1 MPDYTRRM
9 TTTSTAATAVTT
21 AANAAITAAN
31 ATGSA
36 GVSGMDPAHHR
47 DSASGADTP
56 VDDLVPTLR
65 ALRDAWQSR
74 KPAQAQ
80 RRQDLERLR
89 DALKS
94 RLDEMADAI
103 AADFGHR
110 SRDESRIADGMTVL
124 NDIDHLLKHLRGWMK
139 PRRVGVGWRF
149 LPARAEIRP
158 EPLGVVGVIAPWNYP
173 VNLALI
179 PLATAIAAGNH
190 VYLKPSEHTPRTSE
204 FLRKLLA
211 DVFPDGRVAVA
222 IGGADIG
229 AAFAA
234 LPFDHL
240 VFTGS
245 TAVGRKVMAAAA
257 PNLTPLTLELGGKS
271 PAIIA
276 DDYPIERAAARLATG
291 KWFNGGQ
298 TCIAPDYVLVPAGKR
313 DALVDALRTEVQAR
327 YGKDLS
333 NLDDYTRIVNDGQY
347 ARLQGYLDDAAAR
360 GIETLTLAGTSDA
373 AQRIMPPTL
382 LLDPG
387 DDAKVMQDEIFG
399 PLLPIKTYRTLDEA
413 IAYVNAHDRPL
424 ALYPF
429 SHDRATVEKILHHTL
444 AGGVSVNDTLF
455 HFAIGN
461 LPFGGVGPSGM
472 GAYHAR
478 AGFDAMSKQLP
489 ILWQAR
495 RTGGDLLKPPYS
507 KAKWLLDLIVR

>member
-1 MPDYTRRM
+1 MNATADATPLQTTAHPGPD
-9 TTTSTAATAVTT
+9 ATAVT
-21 AANAAITAAN
+21 ALA
-31 ATGSA
+31 
-36 GVSGMDPAHHR
+36 
-47 DSASGADTP
+47 
-56 VDDLVPTLR
+56 PTLQG
-65 ALRDAWQSR
+65 LRTAWQAR
-74 KPAQAQ
+74 KPDHSQ
-80 RRQDLERLR
+80 RRRDLQRLR
-89 DALKS
+89 DALKR

-110 SRDESRIADGMTVL
+110 SKDESRIADGMTVL
-124 NDIDHLLKHLRGWMK
+124 NDIDHLLRHLRGWMK

-149 LPARAEIRP
+149 LPARAQVRP
-158 EPLGVVGVIAPWNYP
+158 SPLGVVGVIAPWNYP

-204 FLRKLLA
+204 FLRSLLA
-211 DVFPDGRVAVA
+211 EVFPAERVAVA
-222 IGGADIG
+222 LGGAEVG

-271 PAIIA
+271 PAIVA
-276 DDYPIERAAARLATG
+276 DDYPVAKAAARIATG

-298 TCIAPDYVLVPAGKR
+298 TCIAPDYVLVPAAQR
-313 DALVDALRTEVQAR
+313 DAFIDALRAEVQAR
-327 YGKDLS
+327 YGADLS
-333 NLDDYTRIVNDGQY
+333 NLSDYTRVVNAGQY

-360 GIETLTLAGTSDA
+360 GIETLTLAGRADPAS
-373 AQRIMPPTL
+373 RVLPPTVL
-382 LLDPG
+382 LEPG
-387 DDAKVMQDEIFG
+387 DDATVMQEEIFG
-399 PLLPIKTYRTLDEA
+399 PLLPVKSYRTLDEA

-429 SHDRATVEKILHHTL
+429 SHDRATVERILARTL

-455 HFAIGN
+455 HFAVGN

-489 ILWQAR
+489 VFWQAR
-495 RTGGDLLKPPYS
+495 MTGGDLLKPPYA
-507 KAKWLLDLIVR
+507 KAKWLLDLIIR

>member
-1 MPDYTRRM
+1 MD
-9 TTTSTAATAVTT
+9 ATATPI
-21 AANAAITAAN
+21 AELP
-31 ATGSA
+31 ATLQRLRSA
-36 GVSGMDPAHHR
+36 WQAGKPGYAQR
-47 DSASGADTP
+47 R
-56 VDDLVPTLR
+56 DDLVRLR
-65 ALRDAWQSR
+65 AALSKR
-74 KPAQAQ
+74 
-80 RRQDLERLR
+80 LE
-89 DALKS
+89 
-94 RLDEMADAI
+94 EMAEAI

-124 NDIDHLLKHLRGWMK
+124 NDIDHLLRHLRGWMR

-149 LPARAEIRP
+149 WPARAEVRP
-158 EPLGVVGVIAPWNYP
+158 QPLGVVGVIAPWNYP

-190 VYLKPSEHTPRTSE
+190 VFLKPSEHTPRTSA
-204 FLRKLLA
+204 FLRDLLA
-211 DVFPDGRVAVA
+211 QVFPPERVAVA
-222 IGGADIG
+222 TGGADVG

-271 PAIIA
+271 PAIIGE
-276 DDYPIERAAARLATG
+276 DYPIEKAAARLATG

-298 TCIAPDYVLVPAGKR
+298 TCIAPDYVLVPHAKR
-313 DALVDALRTEVQAR
+313 DALARALREEVQSR
-327 YGKDLS
+327 YGNGLA

-347 ARLQGYLDDAAAR
+347 ARLQGYLEDAAAR
-360 GIETLTLAGTSDA
+360 GVDVVTLAGSADA
-373 AQRIMPPTL
+373 AQRILPPTL
-382 LLDPG
+382 LLDPP
-387 DDAKVMQDEIFG
+387 DEATVMQEEIFG
-399 PLLPIKTYRTLDEA
+399 PLLPLKGYRTLDDA
-413 IAYVNAHDRPL
+413 IAYINARDRPL

-429 SHDRATVEKILHHTL
+429 SHDDATVERILQQTL

-455 HFAIGN
+455 HFAVGD
-461 LPFGGVGPSGM
+461 LPFGGVGASGM

-489 ILWQAR
+489 VFRQAR
-495 RTGGDLLKPPYS
+495 LAGGDLLKPPYS
-507 KAKWLLDLIVR
+507 RAKWLLDLIVR

>member
-1 MPDYTRRM
+1 MN
-9 TTTSTAATAVTT
+9 ATADAMPLQTT
-21 AANAAITAAN
+21 AHPGQDASAVAALA
-31 ATGSA
+31 
-36 GVSGMDPAHHR
+36 
-47 DSASGADTP
+47 
-56 VDDLVPTLR
+56 PTLQG
-65 ALRDAWQSR
+65 LRSAWQAR
-74 KPAQAQ
+74 KPDHAQ
-80 RRQDLERLR
+80 RRRDLQRLR
-89 DALKS
+89 DALKR

-110 SRDESRIADGMTVL
+110 SKDESRIADGMTVL
-124 NDIDHLLKHLRGWMK
+124 NDIDHLLRHLRGWMK

-149 LPARAEIRP
+149 LPARAQVRP
-158 EPLGVVGVIAPWNYP
+158 SPLGVVGVIAPWNYP

-190 VYLKPSEHTPRTSE
+190 VYLKPSEHTPRTSD
-204 FLRKLLA
+204 FLRSLLA
-211 DVFPDGRVAVA
+211 EVFPAERVAVA
-222 IGGADIG
+222 LGGAEVG

-271 PAIIA
+271 PAIVA
-276 DDYPIERAAARLATG
+276 DDYPVAKAAARIATG

-298 TCIAPDYVLVPAGKR
+298 TCIAPDYVLVPKGKR
-313 DALVDALRTEVQAR
+313 DALIKALRAEVWAR
-327 YGKDLS
+327 YGEAFT
-333 NLDDYTRIVNDGQY
+333 NLGDYTRIVNDGQY

-360 GIETLTLAGTSDA
+360 GVEAVVLAGQADP
-373 AQRIMPPTL
+373 AQRLMPPTL

-387 DDAKVMQDEIFG
+387 DDAKVMQEEIFG
-399 PLLPIKTYRTLDEA
+399 PLLPIKGYRTLDEA

-429 SHDRATVEKILHHTL
+429 SHDTATVEKILHRTL

-472 GAYHAR
+472 GAYHAK

-489 ILWQAR
+489 VFRQAR
-495 RTGGDLLKPPYS
+495 VAGGDLLRPPYA
-507 KAKWLLDLIVR
+507 KAKWLLDLIIR